1 AFLANLKGRQ
11 HFQGARQG
19 KLEDQIIY
27 TASAEELN
35 LFLGTAV
42 PALQM
47 FEAPDDVDL
56 TAKVKELGQ
65 QLGRVKKQIEEAL
78 LLPHPAALASSSVQ
92 KNLADLLESAMDEEE
107 DEKPSRGNRH
117 AAKPPAS
124 DAKRRRRLS
133 NRSAEAPTDDEEDA
147 DEKTEPAAASK

>member
-1 AFLANLKGRQ
+1 
-11 HFQGARQG
+11 
-19 KLEDQIIY
+19 
-27 TASAEELN
+27 
-35 LFLGTAV
+35 
-42 PALQM
+42 M

-147 DEKTEPAAASK
+147 DEKTEPAAASKVASQAPTPRKKKAATFREMHAGEYLRAQRSPSVWRRPR

>member
-1 AFLANLKGRQ
+1 
-11 HFQGARQG
+11 
-19 KLEDQIIY
+19 
-27 TASAEELN
+27 
-35 LFLGTAV
+35 
-42 PALQM
+42 M

-56 TAKVKELGQ
+56 AAKVKELGK

-133 NRSAEAPTDDEEDA
+133 NRSAEASTDDTEDA
-147 DEKTEPAAASK
+147 DEKTEPAAASEVASQAPTPRKKKAATFREMRAGQYLRAQGSPSVWRRPR